1 MALSIQQQIAS
12 IKNQLAQLEDR
23 IKEEGE
29 EKTFTITFEYR
40 THKKL
45 WGMQKEPDTALIH
58 ETIVRN
64 FGEISDAMTFY
75 QGLVLKE
82 VKEV

>member
-12 IKNQLAQLEDR
+12 IKNQLAELEDR
-23 IKEEGE
+23 IKEECE
-29 EKTFTITFEYR
+29 ERTFTITFEYK

-45 WGMQKEPDTALIH
+45 WRMGKDPDTALIH

-64 FGEISDAMTFY
+64 FGQISDAMTFY
-75 QGLVLKE
+75 QGLSLKE